1 MKLVRPFVLIA
12 ACVALAAPI
21 ALAQPAKP
29 VAKPVAKPAAPAK
42 PAADPAAKLPAPILT
57 AFRTS
62 YPNATIKG
70 AAKETEGGKTVWEVE
85 SIDNGLARDL
95 IYNPDGTVVEFEEQ
109 IDPASLPAAVSAALK
124 AKYPAA
130 SITKA
135 EKLMKGTTITY
146 EMALKGAAV
155 KAIEITPDGKV
166 VPVKKE
172 GKEEDEAAEARKAK
186 TAKK

>member
-1 MKLVRPFVLIA
+1 MKLVRPFVLIV

-21 ALAQPAKP
+21 ALAQTTTP
-29 VAKPVAKPAAPAK
+29 VAKSAAAAK

-70 AAKETEGGKTVWEVE
+70 AAKETEDGKTVWEVE
-85 SIDNGLARDL
+85 SIDNGLTRDL
-95 IYNPDGTVVEFEEQ
+95 IYSPDGTVVEIEEET
-109 IDPASLPAAVSAALK
+109 AMANVPAAVTDAIK
-124 AKYPAA
+124 VKYPKAT
-130 SITKA
+130 ITKA
-135 EKLMKGTTITY
+135 EKMTVGQTITY
-146 EMALKGAAV
+146 ELTLKGAAV
-155 KAIEITPDGKV
+155 ASIELTPDGKV

>member
-1 MKLVRPFVLIA
+1 MKLVRLFVLIV

-21 ALAQPAKP
+21 VLAQTGKPAATP
-29 VAKPVAKPAAPAK
+29 VAKSAPAAK
-42 PAADPAAKLPAPILT
+42 AADPAAKLPAPILT

-70 AAKETEGGKTVWEVE
+70 AAKETEDGKTVWEVE
-85 SIDNGLARDL
+85 SIDNGLTRDL
-95 IYNPDGTVVEFEEQ
+95 IYSPDGTVVEIEEET
-109 IDPASLPAAVSAALK
+109 AMANVPAAVTDAIK
-124 AKYPAA
+124 VKYPKAT
-130 SITKA
+130 ITKA
-135 EKLMKGTTITY
+135 EKMTVGQTITY
-146 EMALKGAAV
+146 ELTLKGAAV
-155 KAIEITPDGKV
+155 ASIELTPDGKV

>member
-1 MKLVRPFVLIA
+1 MKLVRVFVLIV

-21 ALAQPAKP
+21 ALAQT
-29 VAKPVAKPAAPAK
+29 AKPVAKPAAAAK

-70 AAKETEGGKTVWEVE
+70 AAKETEDGKTVWEVE
-85 SIDNGLARDL
+85 SIDNGLTRDL
-95 IYNPDGTVVEFEEQ
+95 IYNPDGTVVEIEEET
-109 IDPASLPAAVSAALK
+109 AMANVPAAVTDAIK
-124 AKYPAA
+124 VKYPKAT
-130 SITKA
+130 ITKA
-135 EKLMKGTTITY
+135 EKMTVGQTITY
-146 EMALKGAAV
+146 ELTLKGAAV
-155 KAIEITPDGKV
+155 ASIELTPDGKV

>member
-21 ALAQPAKP
+21 AFAQTAKP
-29 VAKPVAKPAAPAK
+29 VAKSAAAAK

-62 YPNATIKG
+62 YPNATVKG

-155 KAIEITPDGKV
+155 KAIEITPDGKI
-166 VPVKKE
+166 VPAAKEKDEKDEKEDAPKK
-172 GKEEDEAAEARKAK
+172 K
-186 TAKK
+186 